1 MEVTVAYKAAFLLD
15 MMKMAT
21 VGRVS
26 PSLLAKA
33 EGELVSRAR

>member
-1 MEVTVAYKAAFLLD
+1 MVAYKAAFLLD

-26 PSLLAKA
+26 PVLLAEA
-33 EGELVSRAR
+33 GE